1 MRVTFI
7 LPPVNM
13 SGGIR
18 VAAVYAEALARNGH
32 QVTLVSPAQ
41 PPIKLRSRVRSF
53 LSGEGWPRNQEFR
66 SHLDGRGLNHRV
78 LERYRP
84 VMDEDVPDA
93 DIVIATWWETAEWVN
108 ALSRRKGEK
117 IYFVQ
122 HHEIFEHLP
131 VERCRATYRMPLRK
145 IVIARWLAD
154 VMRDEYGDA
163 NVDLVPNAVDRQQF
177 HADVR
182 GKQNV
187 PTVGFL
193 YHETHFK
200 GMDVV
205 LAALAKIRRSFPNLR
220 AICFGSHPPST
231 GFRLDDFV
239 EFHLEPPQD
248 RLRDLYRQCD
258 VWLAASR
265 SEGFNLT
272 AMEAM
277 SCRVPVVSTRT
288 GWPEEAIVAGQN
300 GVLVDVDDIDGIVD
314 GAVWVLGLD
323 DKAWRAISEYAYQTV
338 ADSSWE
344 NSARLFEQALMKAC
358 QGLAGR

>member
-122 HHEIFEHLP
+122 HHEVFELFACRTVQGYVP
-131 VERCRATYRMPLRK
+131 DAVAQDCNRSMVGRC
-145 IVIARWLAD
+145 
-154 VMRDEYGDA
+154 
-163 NVDLVPNAVDRQQF
+163 N
-177 HADVR
+177 
-182 GKQNV
+182 
-187 PTVGFL
+187 
-193 YHETHFK
+193 
-200 GMDVV
+200 
-205 LAALAKIRRSFPNLR
+205 
-220 AICFGSHPPST
+220 
-231 GFRLDDFV
+231 
-239 EFHLEPPQD
+239 
-248 RLRDLYRQCD
+248 
-258 VWLAASR
+258 
-265 SEGFNLT
+265 
-272 AMEAM
+272 
-277 SCRVPVVSTRT
+277 
-288 GWPEEAIVAGQN
+288 
-300 GVLVDVDDIDGIVD
+300 
-314 GAVWVLGLD
+314 
-323 DKAWRAISEYAYQTV
+323 
-338 ADSSWE
+338 
-344 NSARLFEQALMKAC
+344 
-358 QGLAGR
+358 AGRVW